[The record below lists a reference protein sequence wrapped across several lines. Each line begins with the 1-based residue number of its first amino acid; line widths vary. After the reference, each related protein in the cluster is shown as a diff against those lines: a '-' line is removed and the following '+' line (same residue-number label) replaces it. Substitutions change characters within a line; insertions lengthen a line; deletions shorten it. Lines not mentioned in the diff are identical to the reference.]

1 MSIKAIIV
9 GASGRMGRE
18 LVKAVNESNMEL
30 AGAVDVANE
39 GTDSGELAGIGKNN
53 IAIIGNLAKV
63 IKESNVTI
71 EFTSPDATIQHIK
84 INQEYNI
91 PVVIG
96 TTGLSDDQKKEI
108 ENAGKNIPVV
118 FSPNMSVGVN
128 LLFKLTELAA
138 SILKEGFDVEI
149 LEVHHRMKKDAP
161 SGTAKKLL
169 DILMETL
176 KRDKSKDAV
185 FGREGMIGQRKDNEI
200 GVMALRGGD
209 IVGEH
214 TVLFAGTGERVE
226 LTHKATSRQTFARGA
241 VKAAEWLISQKPG
254 LYSMFDV
261 LGL

>member
-1 MSIKAIIV
+1 MSIKAIMV

-18 LVKAVNESNMEL
+18 ILKASVDSSVEIV
-30 AGAVDVANE
+30 GAVDVMSV
-39 GTDSGELAGIGKNN
+39 GSDFGELAGIGKNN
-53 IAIIGNLAKV
+53 IAIIGDLAKV

-96 TTGLSDDQKKEI
+96 TTGLTDDRKKEI
-108 ENAGKNIPVV
+108 ENAGKNIPIV

-149 LEVHHRMKKDAP
+149 LEAHHRMKKDAP

-169 DILMETL
+169 AILMET
-176 KRDKSKDAV
+176 KKGDNHAI

-226 LTHKATSRQTFARGA
+226 LTHKASSRQTFAKGA
-241 VKAAEWLISQKPG
+241 IKAAEWLTSQKPG